1 CFLRHPPMQMRQHRP
16 QDRTLAPP
24 HQTNRRTQSPS
35 RETAPGPPVKARP
48 NTSLVR
54 YAGIRFLRRMTRL
67 WKRPG
72 LSARDRSLITVAV
85 LIARNETIEM
95 PYYFNLALDNG
106 VKASEI
112 SEVITH
118 LAFYSGWASFL
129 FGVG

>member
-1 CFLRHPPMQMRQHRP
+1 MP
-16 QDRTLAPP
+16 TLDDVRMVASALE
-24 HQTNRRTQSPS
+24 RYTQVTLSD
-35 RETAPGPPVKARP
+35 
-48 NTSLVR
+48 
-54 YAGIRFLRRMTRL
+54 L

-72 LSARDRSLITVAV
+72 PSARDRSLITVAV